1 MRDGYFLSKHA
12 KIWLIF
18 VVISFLQFGCSS
30 QPKYINKAPGGAS
43 AYKITKIAQQ
53 QIGIPYR
60 YGGTNPKTGFDC
72 SGLVNYSY
80 KKAGIL
86 VPRTTRQLYKASNP
100 VKREQLKRG
109 DMVFFKINR
118 RSISHVGLYLGNG
131 RFVHA
136 PSSGKKVNISNMN
149 DRYWRYRFVRGGRI

>member
-1 MRDGYFLSKHA
+1 MRYGYFLSKHTE
-12 KIWLIF
+12 IWLIF
-18 VVISFLQFGCSS
+18 IVISFLQFGCSS
-30 QPKYINKAPGGAS
+30 QPIYKKSIHHKASP
-43 AYKITKIAQQ
+43 YKITKIALQQ
-53 QIGIPYR
+53 VGIPYR
-60 YGGTNPKTGFDC
+60 YGGTNPKAGFDC

-100 VKREQLKRG
+100 VKRKQLKRG

-118 RSISHVGLYLGNG
+118 RKISHVGLYLGNG

-136 PSSGKKVNISNMN
+136 PSSGKKVNISNIN